1 MKKQLLHFVALSLF
15 FCLNINAQE
24 ADKRAN
30 EIIKK
35 SKEAVFKKSGEIKN
49 FYLEYAGDYR
59 SNKERKSKGYV
70 DYKYQAKLWFEDS
83 PKVRLKILAA
93 YPNSQQE
100 LIERIFNNED
110 FSETNRVKIDD
121 RGFTEMTLIPKGDAQ
136 KIKEEKIS
144 KIKFDTFSTI
154 FPILFKFDNGLKFK
168 FVGVANAGEQKADVV
183 ETTVAGT
190 HKVKLFLDKETHLLL
205 LMTANFYDEIQ
216 KKEIE
221 QKFFYSDFKE
231 ENGLLYAHK
240 IIVQE
245 NGEAIEER
253 VIKLITPN
261 PELKSGFFD
270 VIK

>member
-1 MKKQLLHFVALSLF
+1 MKNQLLYFVALSLF
-15 FCLNINAQE
+15 LCLNIKAQE
-24 ADKRAN
+24 VDKRAG

-35 SKEAVFKKSGEIKN
+35 SKEAVLKQSAEIKN
-49 FYLEYAGDYR
+49 CYLGYAGDYR
-59 SNKERKSKGYV
+59 SNKERISKGYV

-83 PKVRLKILAA
+83 PKIKLKILAT

-100 LIERIFNNED
+100 LIERIFSNED

-121 RGFTEMTLIPKGDAQ
+121 RGFTEMTLVPKGDAQ

-144 KIKFDTFSTI
+144 RLKFGTFSTI
-154 FPILFKFDNGLKFK
+154 FPILLKFDSSLKFK
-168 FVGVANAGEQKADVV
+168 FVGVAKAGEQKADVI
-183 ETTVAGT
+183 ETTIAKT
-190 HKVKLFLDKETHLLL
+190 YKIKLFLDKETHLLL
-205 LMTANFYDEIQ
+205 LMTANFYDEIL

-245 NGEAIEER
+245 NGEVIEER
-253 VIKLITPN
+253 VIKLVTPN
-261 PELKSGFFD
+261 PEIKSGHFN
-270 VIK
+270 VKK